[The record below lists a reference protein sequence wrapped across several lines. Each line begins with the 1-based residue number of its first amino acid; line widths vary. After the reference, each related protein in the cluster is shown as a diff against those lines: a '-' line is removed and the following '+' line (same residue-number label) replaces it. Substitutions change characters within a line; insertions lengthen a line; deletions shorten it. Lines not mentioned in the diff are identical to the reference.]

1 MSFFTSYFIR
11 IKNNYTNARD
21 RKSFSYLYT
30 AVVGLG
36 FFTTAITWS
45 MFNIYVPVFL
55 DNLIGYLD
63 NSKLIIGIIM
73 VLDNIAAIT
82 LQPWIGKVSDNIW
95 TKFGRRMPF
104 ILAGIPLAAVFFG
117 LIPTFKDSLT
127 LLIIIICGFNI
138 SMALYRAP
146 VVALM
151 PDLVAKEYRSRGNAV
166 INLLGGV
173 GSLIGLFVMAAIYKI
188 NPTLSFVIA
197 SIVMV
202 LCLVVLYFNIREP
215 KERHDVVTEEKVS
228 LIDAIKNM
236 YIQKDKSLISILLA
250 ILFWFFA
257 FNAIETWFSLYATNP
272 HLLNMGEGDASMLL
286 GVYSLTFIIFAIPA
300 GLIAKKIGR
309 KKTMIIGLVGL
320 ITIMIPLVI
329 FSLVPVPSL
338 RVLIDFIPFNWTWE
352 IVIDGVLLFFGGM
365 FWAFININSI
375 VIVWEL
381 AGTARLGTYTGL
393 YYFFSALAAIVSPV
407 MAGAIFDQIG
417 ISYLFIYTT
426 IFFVA
431 AIICTSF
438 IKITGTETDSQI
450 PAK

>member
-1 MSFFTSYFIR
+1 MSFFRNVIS
-11 IKNNYTNARD
+11 NYADARD

-30 AVVGLG
+30 AVIGLG

-45 MFNIYVPVFL
+45 MFNIYVPVYLDSLLGHL
-55 DNLIGYLD
+55 DNA
-63 NSKLIIGIIM
+63 KLIIGIIM

-104 ILAGIPLAAVFFG
+104 ILAGIPIAALFFG
-117 LIPTFKDSLT
+117 LIPTFKDSLV
-127 LLIIIICGFNI
+127 LIIIIIGGFNI

-151 PDLVAKEYRSRGNAV
+151 PDLVSKEYRSRGNAV

-173 GSLIGLFVMAAIYKI
+173 GALIGLFVMGAIYDPD
-188 NPTLSFVIA
+188 NPIITFVIA
-197 SIVMV
+197 SVVMV
-202 LCLVVLYFNIREP
+202 LCLVVLYFNIKEP
-215 KERHDVVTEEKVS
+215 KERVDVEEKEKVS
-228 LIDAIKNM
+228 LLDAIRNM
-236 YIQKDKSLISILLA
+236 FKDKDKSLIFILLA

-257 FNAIETWFSLYATNP
+257 FNAIETWFSLYATDPN
-272 HLLNMGEGDASMLL
+272 LLNMTEGSASMLL

-309 KKTMIIGLVGL
+309 KKTIIIGLIGL
-320 ITIMIPLVI
+320 ISVMIPLVI
-329 FSLVPVPSL
+329 LSIVRVPALSE
-338 RVLIDFIPFNWTWE
+338 FIGFLPFKWTWE
-352 IVIDGVLLFFGGM
+352 ILIDGVLLFLGGM

-407 MAGAIFDQIG
+407 MAGAIFDASN
-417 ISYLFIYTT
+417 ISFLFLYSS

-431 AIICTSF
+431 ALVCTLF
-438 IKITGTETDSQI
+438 IQRTGSEDDDKIL
-450 PAK
+450 AK